1 MEYSQQISN
10 IFHSVLDS
18 FDKDVISTKF
28 GLKNLTRADL
38 LNENSNI
45 ATKIHG
51 TDKLIL
57 ICDGT
62 YIRHKKSTNN
72 EYQRKSYSGQ
82 EKVPLCKPFTICT
95 SNGFIVDMLGPYLA
109 NKNDASILLEILK
122 DSSYPLKLFFQ
133 KEDILI
139 VDRGFRDAISV
150 LNDLGIHVL
159 MPALK
164 GKRSQLTTKEANDS
178 RYVTKLRWVVEAV
191 HGLIKQKFKLLDRKL
206 DNKMLPQT
214 GRLMRIASYLHN
226 VYSAKLNSEVKE
238 NRLRRRKLAF
248 KNISSEDL
256 LDFPELTENDLVL
269 LFSGTYQMK
278 QSMSY
283 LAEMIDAN
291 NQLKILYC
299 KASDNVI
306 RLSVPSRHKNRQS
319 YKCFINYAKDSAGH
333 EAIKKYCCDCPNGN
347 RTVGCCSHVAAI
359 IVYLSW
365 ARYLDKIVKPAEF
378 LSKFVSK
385 IIQQLQYV

>member
-1 MEYSQQISN
+1 M
-10 IFHSVLDS
+10 
-18 FDKDVISTKF
+18 
-28 GLKNLTRADL
+28 
-38 LNENSNI
+38 
-45 ATKIHG
+45 
-51 TDKLIL
+51 
-57 ICDGT
+57 
-62 YIRHKKSTNN
+62 
-72 EYQRKSYSGQ
+72 
-82 EKVPLCKPFTICT
+82 PLCKPFTICT

-178 RYVTKLRWVVEAV
+178 RCVTKLRWVVEAV

-226 VYSAKLNSEVKE
+226 VYGAKLNSEVKE

-299 KASDNVI
+299 KESDNVI